1 MTAGISLECLS
12 RQPVRPSGA
21 PPLLFVHGAYSS
33 AWVWDVDWMPQ
44 LAASGR
50 AVHALSLEGHGQSD
64 GHLWLAAC
72 GIDDYVGN
80 VRQIV
85 ATLPEPPVLVGHS
98 MGGFVVQRYLELGHE
113 AAGVVLLAS
122 VPPRGLTRSTL
133 NLLRQAPD
141 LLGALQLFQASESY
155 HPQAEKVKKLL
166 FSNDMSLEQI
176 MQWGSRF
183 QPESMRAIFDL
194 LLVGLFT
201 PSALSGLPALVLGGA
216 EDRII
221 SPTDVQETAE
231 RFGVEGLILPDL
243 GHMMML
249 DAHNAGVLLRIQ
261 DWLQQHWPI

>member
-1 MTAGISLECLS
+1 
-12 RQPVRPSGA
+12 
-21 PPLLFVHGAYSS
+21 
-33 AWVWDVDWMPQ
+33 
-44 LAASGR
+44 
-50 AVHALSLEGHGQSD
+50 
-64 GHLWLAAC
+64 
-72 GIDDYVGN
+72 
-80 VRQIV
+80 
-85 ATLPEPPVLVGHS
+85 
-98 MGGFVVQRYLELGHE
+98 
-113 AAGVVLLAS
+113 
-122 VPPRGLTRSTL
+122 
-133 NLLRQAPD
+133 
-141 LLGALQLFQASESY
+141 
-155 HPQAEKVKKLL
+155 
-166 FSNDMSLEQI
+166 MSLEQI

-249 DAHNAGVLLRIQ
+249 DGAQCCVLLRIQ